1 VLAPHLA
8 GGWCARSA
16 RKARVRSGSWQG
28 QTFGTDRTSA
38 HPSNAAVRVAAL
50 HGPHRGWN
58 VIMKQLAQIALFQRR
73 RGSTTPRHLSAWSD
87 PPAGPSRVPGARRH
101 QQGRD
106 AHGRLG
112 SQPCS
117 RSSAVEWHTKNVFR
131 GKFHWHCGAP
141 RIGLAGRLAAEYPAA
156 SARCLG
162 LAYPDARGLGGG
174 WGACRT
180 SVGGWRAGRFGGASP
195 S

>member
-1 VLAPHLA
+1 MLAPHLA

-141 RIGLAGRLAAEYPAA
+141 RIGLATRSRVPCGVGTLPRAGLPRRAWP
-156 SARCLG
+156 RRRVGCLQD
-162 LAYPDARGLGGG
+162 LC
-174 WGACRT
+174 WWMACRPLRW
-180 SVGGWRAGRFGGASP
+180 G
-195 S
+195 